1 MYIAVFF
8 FYIDSKQ
15 TIETTELEAMRKEL
29 AATKRL
35 SHAKTLEIE
44 NLRKQQGTKHE

>member
-1 MYIAVFF
+1 MYIVVF

-15 TIETTELEAMRKEL
+15 TIETTELETVRKEL

-35 SHAKTLEIE
+35 SHVKTLEIE
-44 NLRKQQGTKHE
+44 KLRKQQGTIDE